1 MEDHKVDLRADKQ
14 SWLAMVEGLLNAPG
28 WATDDPPI
36 EMIQTHISVV
46 LLGRRHVLKL
56 KKPVDF
62 GFLDYTTLEK
72 CRRACETEI
81 KLNRRLCPDIYL
93 RVQPIVETKS
103 GFQLSDLGRIVD
115 YGVLMKRLP
124 NDLMVDRMVA
134 RNVITE
140 SIIDRIADR
149 LSHFHQEAMRGPEID
164 SYGSPELIRRNWEE
178 NFAQT
183 AHYISRTITAP
194 EYGFVR
200 TQTMR
205 WLDNLDDLLKARV
218 RDGRICDGHGD
229 VRCESICVTN
239 GICIFDCIEFN
250 ERFRCGDVAS
260 EVAFL
265 SMDLHARGRPDLG
278 YYFSERYHGH
288 TADPQIFILLPF
300 YKCYRAYV
308 RGKVLSFR
316 LDEPEFSEDEREVA
330 ASRARNYFDLARR
343 YAAPLA
349 KPTIIAVAGLSG
361 TGKTSVARAI
371 AEELGLRV
379 ISSDAVRKSLFQS
392 GKQSSRYGEGIYNAE
407 ASRLTYQKLM
417 EEGRTFFNK
426 DKGVILD
433 ATFQRAQD
441 RSLVREMAAANG
453 AKWRL
458 IECQSP
464 PDLIHERLD
473 RRDTLKDGLSDA
485 TWETYLHQRNQFEP
499 VSSSSKTT
507 HLVLDTRGSQCEN
520 SHAATD
526 WLRANDHN

>member
-1 MEDHKVDLRADKQ
+1 MNGHEGNLRSNIE
-14 SWLAMVEGLLNAPG
+14 SWLAMVESLLNAPG
-28 WATDDPPI
+28 WAPDDHPI
-36 EMIQTHISVV
+36 EMIQTHISVL

-72 CRRACETEI
+72 CRSACEAEI
-81 KLNRRLCPDIYL
+81 ELNRRLCPDIYL
-93 RVQPIVETKS
+93 RVQPIVETES
-103 GFQLSDLGRIVD
+103 GFQLSDMGRIVD

-124 NDLMVDRMVA
+124 DDLMVDRMVA

-140 SIIDRIADR
+140 SIVDR
-149 LSHFHQEAMRGPEID
+149 LAERLSRFHQEAMRGPAID
-164 SYGSPELIRRNWEE
+164 SYGSPKVIRTNWEE

-183 AHYISRTITAP
+183 APYIGRTITAA
-194 EYGFVR
+194 EYNLIR
-200 TQTMR
+200 TQTAC

-218 RDGRICDGHGD
+218 RDERICDGHGD
-229 VRCESICVTN
+229 LRCESICVTN

-250 ERFRCGDVAS
+250 ERFRCGDIAS

-278 YYFSERYHGH
+278 YYFSECYQAR
-288 TADPQIFILLPF
+288 TSDPQFFILLPF

-316 LDEPEFSEDEREVA
+316 LDEREFTEAEHETDI
-330 ASRARNYFDLARR
+330 SRARDYFDLARR
-343 YAAPLA
+343 YAAPLT
-349 KPTIIAVAGLSG
+349 KPTIIAVAGFSG
-361 TGKTSVARAI
+361 TGKTAVARAI

-379 ISSDAVRKSLFQS
+379 VSSDAVRKSLFGS
-392 GKQSSRYGEGIYNAE
+392 GMQASRYGEGIYNAE
-407 ASRLTYQKLM
+407 ASRLTYQTLLKQGLSI
-417 EEGRTFFNK
+417 FNQ

-433 ATFQRAQD
+433 ATFQRAKD
-441 RSLVREMAAANG
+441 RSLVREMAEAIG

-464 PDLIHERLD
+464 PDVIHERLD

-485 TWETYLHQRNQFEP
+485 TWETYLRQRSEFEP
-499 VSSSSKTT
+499 VTNYSEAM
-507 HLVLDTRGSQCEN
+507 HLVLDTRNSQWEN

-526 WLRANDHN
+526 WLRAHDRL

>member
-1 MEDHKVDLRADKQ
+1 
-14 SWLAMVEGLLNAPG
+14 
-28 WATDDPPI
+28 
-36 EMIQTHISVV
+36 
-46 LLGRRHVLKL
+46 VLKL

-72 CRRACETEI
+72 CHHACETEI

-93 RVQPIVETKS
+93 RVQPIVETES
-103 GFQLSDLGRIVD
+103 GFQLSDVGRIVD

-140 SIIDRIADR
+140 SIVDRIADR
-149 LSHFHQEAMRGPEID
+149 LSHFHQEATRGPEID
-164 SYGSPELIRRNWEE
+164 SNGSPEVIRRNWEE

-183 AHYISRTITAP
+183 ATYISRTITAP
-194 EYGFVR
+194 EYGFIR
-200 TQTMR
+200 TQTSR
-205 WLDNLDDLLKARV
+205 WLDELDRLLKARV
-218 RDGRICDGHGD
+218 RNGRICDGHGD

-250 ERFRCGDVAS
+250 ERFRCGDIAS

-278 YYFSERYHGH
+278 YYFSERYQAH
-288 TADPQIFILLPF
+288 TADSQLFILLLF

-316 LDEPEFSEDEREVA
+316 LDEPEFSEEEREVA

-343 YAAPLA
+343 YAAPLT

-379 ISSDAVRKSLFQS
+379 ISSDAVRKSLFGSGNQS
-392 GKQSSRYGEGIYNAE
+392 SSRYGEGIYTAE

-417 EEGRTFFNK
+417 EQGRTFFK
-426 DKGVILD
+426 MDKGAILD
-433 ATFQRAQD
+433 ATFQRAKD
-441 RSLVREMAAANG
+441 RSQLEAMAAANG
-453 AKWRL
+453 AQFRL

-464 PDLIHERLD
+464 PEVIHKRLD
-473 RRDTLKDGLSDA
+473 RRDALKDGLSDA
-485 TWETYLHQRNQFEP
+485 TWETYLRQRNKFEP
-499 VSSSSKTT
+499 VSGSSETT
-507 HLVLDTRGSQCEN
+507 HLALDTRGSQCEN

>member
-1 MEDHKVDLRADKQ
+1 MEDHKSDLRADTE
-14 SWLAMVEGLLNAPG
+14 SWFAMVESLLNALG
-28 WATDDPPI
+28 WAIDDPPI

-72 CRRACETEI
+72 CRRACEAEV

-93 RVQPIVETKS
+93 RVQPIAETNS
-103 GFQLSDLGRIVD
+103 GFQLSDMGRIVD

-124 NDLMVDRMVA
+124 NDLMVDRMIA

-140 SIIDRIADR
+140 SIVDRIAYR
-149 LSHFHQEAMRGPEID
+149 LSLFHQEAIRGPAID
-164 SYGSPELIRRNWEE
+164 SYGTPKVIRSNWEE

-183 AHYISRTITAP
+183 APYVNRTIAAP
-194 EYGFVR
+194 EYTFIR
-200 TQTMR
+200 TQTTH
-205 WLDNLDDLLKARV
+205 WLDNSDGLLKARV
-218 RDGRICDGHGD
+218 REGRVCDGHGD

-265 SMDLHARGRPDLG
+265 SMDLHAQGRPDLG
-278 YYFSERYHGH
+278 YYFSERYQAH
-288 TADPQIFILLPF
+288 TTDPQLFILLPF

-316 LDEPEFSEDEREVA
+316 LDEPEFSEEEREVA
-330 ASRARNYFDLARR
+330 TSRARNYFDLARR
-343 YAAPLA
+343 YAAPLTM
-349 KPTIIAVAGLSG
+349 PTIIAVAGLSG
-361 TGKTSVARAI
+361 TGKTTVARAI

-379 ISSDAVRKSLFQS
+379 ISSDAVRKTLFGS
-392 GKQSSRYGEGIYNAE
+392 GMQSSRYGEGIYNAE

-417 EEGRTFFNK
+417 EQGRTFFNK

-433 ATFQRAQD
+433 ATFQRAKD

-464 PDLIHERLD
+464 PDVIHQRLD
-473 RRDTLKDGLSDA
+473 QRDTLKDGLSDA
-485 TWETYLHQRNQFEP
+485 SWETYLHQRNEFEP
-499 VSSSSKTT
+499 VVSSSEAT
-507 HLVLDTRGSQCEN
+507 HLVLDTRSSQCEN
-520 SHAATD
+520 SHAATG